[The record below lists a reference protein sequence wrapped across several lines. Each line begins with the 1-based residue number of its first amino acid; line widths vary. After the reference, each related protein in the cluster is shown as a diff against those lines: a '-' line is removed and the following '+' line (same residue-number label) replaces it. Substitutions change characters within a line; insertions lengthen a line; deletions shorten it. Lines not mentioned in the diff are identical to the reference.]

1 MTVPRLSPEEL
12 IEKLAELARARFLDT
27 FANAPHDHT
36 LEADAAAF
44 INSAMIFLTD
54 LVADGGQSAERA
66 LRILDRLE

>member
-1 MTVPRLSPEEL
+1 MTMLPLSPEKL
-12 IEKLAELARARFLDT
+12 IEELTELARTKSANPLP
-27 FANAPHDHT
+27 NAPEDHT

-44 INSAMIFLTD
+44 INSAVIFLTD